1 MDTQK
6 IEPLLMDHAL
16 GATTPEVG
24 ALIEAF
30 QEKDTEVRARLEK
43 WLEVAELAR
52 RAMEERAVTALPA
65 FPRRQLQ
72 VARRGMQ
79 RRRMLAWSG
88 GLAACVLI
96 GYLLGNRGHDH
107 PATPAAVTADPR
119 PTSEAAVDVPVAGVK
134 DLWSISRLRASA
146 ERNASRPVRS
156 SATTLWNRW
165 ISFHQL
171 GG

>member
-43 WLEVAELAR
+43 WLGIAKLAR
-52 RAMEERAVTALPA
+52 RAMEETVVTALPA
-65 FPRRQLQ
+65 FPQRQLQ
-72 VARRGMQ
+72 VARLGTQ
-79 RRRMLAWSG
+79 RRRMLVWSA
-88 GLAACVLI
+88 GLAACMLI
-96 GYLLGNRGHDH
+96 GYLLGSRGHGH
-107 PATPAAVTADPR
+107 PATPAVVTADPR
-119 PTSEAAVDVPVAGVK
+119 PTLAAAVAVPLAGV
-134 DLWSISRLRASA
+134 DDFWSIERLRASA
-146 ERNASRPVRS
+146 ERDAARSVRS
-156 SATTLWNRW
+156 SANTLWNRW
-165 ISFHQL
+165 TSFHHL